1 MPISMTNLRLDG
13 LDLPVRADVA
23 HWLGQ
28 VVNVLAA
35 SRSATWVDLR
45 EQLGEP
51 DGSKRFKRLVQDYLP
66 RSDLATSEVVRV
78 FGRRHWLGLIRLT
91 ERGKD
96 FARAQGV
103 EPVENDWER
112 VIRLHQGEAQAEHA
126 GLLLAF
132 DLRARRRGWTTQVLP
147 EVSPPIEGFAP
158 DVWIERDSARLYVE
172 VEGKYHHANAAKWQA
187 ARRAQG
193 FAAIV
198 ARTPKDRARW
208 SRTVGP
214 AVWRGSPR
222 TFTGCIITHQRR
234 CGSRPGQ
241 PPPCSH
247 PAWITCDD
255 WSGRR
260 RIPPKSR
267 ARYL

>member
-35 SRSATWVDLR
+35 SRCATWVDLR

-78 FGRRHWLGLIRLT
+78 FGRRHWLGLVRLT
-91 ERGKD
+91 ERGQD

-103 EPVENDWER
+103 ELVENDWER

-158 DVWIERDSARLYVE
+158 DVWIERDGAGLYVE
-172 VEGKYHHANAAKWQA
+172 VEGKYHHTNAAKWQA

-198 ARTPKDRARW
+198 ARTPQARATLVEDCRDSGVAGVATDFHRLYYQPSASLW
-208 SRTVGP
+208 VEAWPTATVLTSRMDHLRRLVGP
-214 AVWRGSPR
+214 
-222 TFTGCIITHQRR
+222 
-234 CGSRPGQ
+234 
-241 PPPCSH
+241 PPNT
-247 PAWITCDD
+247 A
-255 WSGRR
+255 
-260 RIPPKSR
+260 
-267 ARYL
+267 

>member
-1 MPISMTNLRLDG
+1 MPMSMTNLRLDG

-28 VVNVLAA
+28 VVSVLAA
-35 SRSATWVDLR
+35 SRCATWVDLR

-78 FGRRHWLGLIRLT
+78 FGRRHWLGLVRLT
-91 ERGKD
+91 ERGQD

-198 ARTPKDRARW
+198 ARTPQARATLVEDCRASGVAGIATDFHRLYYQPTAALW
-208 SRTVGP
+208 AEAWPTATVLTSRMDHLRRLVGP
-214 AVWRGSPR
+214 
-222 TFTGCIITHQRR
+222 
-234 CGSRPGQ
+234 
-241 PPPCSH
+241 PPNT
-247 PAWITCDD
+247 A
-255 WSGRR
+255 
-260 RIPPKSR
+260 
-267 ARYL
+267 

>member
-1 MPISMTNLRLDG
+1 MTTNRSAE
-13 LDLPVRADVA
+13 LDLPVRADVGG
-23 HWLGQ
+23 WLKQ
-28 VVNVLAA
+28 VVVRLATT
-35 SRSATWVDLR
+35 RRATWADVR

-66 RSDLATSEVVRV
+66 RTGLAVTEVAHV

-112 VIRLHQGEAQAEHA
+112 IIRLHQGEAQATHA

-132 DLRARRRGWTTQVLP
+132 DLRARRRGWITQVLP
-147 EVSPPIEGFAP
+147 ELLTPSEGFAP
-158 DVWIERDSARLYVE
+158 DLWIERDGVGLYVE

-198 ARTPKDRARW
+198 ARTPSARATLVEDCRASGVAGIATDFQRLYYHPSASLW
-208 SRTVGP
+208 AEAW
-214 AVWRGSPR
+214 AV
-222 TFTGCIITHQRR
+222 TFT
-234 CGSRPGQ
+234 
-241 PPPCSH
+241 PPELMDRLRNLIGL
-247 PAWITCDD
+247 PANTAN
-255 WSGRR
+255 SL
-260 RIPPKSR
+260 
-267 ARYL
+267 A

>member
-1 MPISMTNLRLDG
+1 
-13 LDLPVRADVA
+13 VDV
-23 HWLGQ
+23 
-28 VVNVLAA
+28 
-35 SRSATWVDLR
+35 R

-78 FGRRHWLGLIRLT
+78 FGRRHWLGLVRLT
-91 ERGKD
+91 ERGQD

-103 EPVENDWER
+103 EPLENDWER

-132 DLRARRRGWTTQVLP
+132 DLRARRRGWTTRVLP

-158 DVWIERDSARLYVE
+158 DVWIERDGARLYVE

-198 ARTPKDRARW
+198 ARTPQARATVVEDCRASGVAGIATDFHRLYYQPTAALW
-208 SRTVGP
+208 AEAWPTATVLTPRMDHLRRLVGP
-214 AVWRGSPR
+214 
-222 TFTGCIITHQRR
+222 
-234 CGSRPGQ
+234 
-241 PPPCSH
+241 PPNT
-247 PAWITCDD
+247 A
-255 WSGRR
+255 
-260 RIPPKSR
+260 
-267 ARYL
+267 

>member
-13 LDLPVRADVA
+13 FDLPVRADVGR
-23 HWLGQ
+23 WLRQ
-28 VVNVLAA
+28 VVAVLATT
-35 SRSATWVDLR
+35 RRATWVDLR

-66 RSDLATSEVVRV
+66 RAGLAVTEVARV

-91 ERGKD
+91 ERGQD
-96 FARAQGV
+96 FAQAQGV
-103 EPVENDWER
+103 EPVENDWAR

-158 DVWIERDSARLYVE
+158 DLWIERDGMGLHVE

-198 ARTPKDRARW
+198 ARTPQARATLVEDCRASGVAGIATDFHRLYYQPTATLWAEVWSTATVLTPCMDRLW
-208 SRTVGP
+208 SLVGP
-214 AVWRGSPR
+214 
-222 TFTGCIITHQRR
+222 
-234 CGSRPGQ
+234 
-241 PPPCSH
+241 
-247 PAWITCDD
+247 
-255 WSGRR
+255 
-260 RIPPKSR
+260 
-267 ARYL
+267 

>member
-1 MPISMTNLRLDG
+1 MTTNHSNDF
-13 LDLPVRADVA
+13 DLPVRTDVGRWLRQVVAVLATTRHATWADV
-23 HWLGQ
+23 
-28 VVNVLAA
+28 
-35 SRSATWVDLR
+35 R

-66 RSDLATSEVVRV
+66 RTGLAVTEVARV

-96 FARAQGV
+96 LARAQGV

-112 VIRLHQGEAQAEHA
+112 VLRLHQGEAQVEHA

-147 EVSPPIEGFAP
+147 EVSPPSEGFAP
-158 DVWIERDSARLYVE
+158 DLWIERDGMGLYVE

-198 ARTPKDRARW
+198 ARTPSARATLVEDCRASGVAGIATDFQRLYYHPTASLWTEAW
-208 SRTVGP
+208 S
-214 AVWRGSPR
+214 A
-222 TFTGCIITHQRR
+222 TFTPPELMTSLRR
-234 CGSRPGQ
+234 LTVES
-241 PPPCSH
+241 
-247 PAWITCDD
+247 
-255 WSGRR
+255 
-260 RIPPKSR
+260 
-267 ARYL
+267 